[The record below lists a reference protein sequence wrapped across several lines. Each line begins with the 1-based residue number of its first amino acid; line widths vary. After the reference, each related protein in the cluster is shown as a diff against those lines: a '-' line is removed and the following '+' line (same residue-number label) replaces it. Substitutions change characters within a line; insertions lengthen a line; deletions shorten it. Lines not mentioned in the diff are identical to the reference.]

1 MSNKETHSGTLIQLE
16 KKNRNE
22 RIYPRHVFL
31 NALKEYEA
39 KIKDGRSLG
48 ELEHP
53 SSMDV
58 TLSNVSHLVTGVSFK
73 FPKVPRKKKKK
84 MKKLGTYQRDIVSV
98 NYRVLDT
105 NSGRL
110 ANQFIKDLV
119 PSPRGAGSVDANG
132 VVNDDYK
139 LFAIDLIR
147 KETKA

>member
-1 MSNKETHSGTLIQLE
+1 MNNKVYSGTLIQME
-16 KKNRNE
+16 KKNKNG

-31 NALKEYEA
+31 KALKEYEE

-58 TLSNVSHLVTGVSFK
+58 TLQNVSHLVTGITLK

-84 MKKLGTYQRDIVSV
+84 MKKLGTYQRDVVTAS
-98 NYRVLDT
+98 YRVLDT
-105 NSGRL
+105 NTGKMAS
-110 ANQFIKDLV
+110 QFIGDLV